1 MPATQYEFGN
11 TIRLGGTFFASV
23 QGPQNPASAWLWI
36 RSPEYFTGTDVL
48 LPTQYVATLPFYGGA
63 SITQT
68 GTGAFYSDHLAS
80 IGGQWNYAYFGYV
93 GGAWFANQDV
103 FRVRPNR
110 VL

>member
-11 TIRLGGTFFASV
+11 TIRLGGTFFASAV
-23 QGPQNPASAWLWI
+23 GPQNPASAWLVL
-36 RSPEYFTGTDVL
+36 RSPVYMTGSDVL
-48 LPTQYVATLPFYGGA
+48 LPTQFTATLAFWSGA

-80 IGGQWNYAYFGYV
+80 IGGEWNYGYYGFV
-93 GGAWFANQDV
+93 GGAWFSAQDK
-103 FRVRPNR
+103 FRVQPNR